1 MNFEEMLKYT
11 IEGAQELDQAV
22 HDICRSH
29 GSGGFRD
36 INAPPVKIKK
46 TGINWSIKEG
56 ES

>member
-1 MNFEEMLKYT
+1 MLKYT
-11 IEGAQELDQAV
+11 IEGAQKLDQAV

-46 TGINWSIKEG
+46 TGISWSIKE
-56 ES
+56 EKP